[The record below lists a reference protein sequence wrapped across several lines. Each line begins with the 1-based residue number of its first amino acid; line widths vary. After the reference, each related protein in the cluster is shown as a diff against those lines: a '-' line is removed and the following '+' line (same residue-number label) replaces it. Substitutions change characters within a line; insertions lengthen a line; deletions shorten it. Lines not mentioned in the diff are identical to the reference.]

1 MTPRVT
7 GGLLPIVA
15 LPLGAAAGALGF
27 GIYQVRA
34 GRWSPNRA
42 ARSQELVLQRLTKDL
57 GLNPG
62 RRQQA
67 EAILQETGAE
77 FARLREE
84 IRPRFREIQERSRA
98 RITAVLDPGQRAKFD
113 VLADEWQR
121 RAERRRGET
130 QGTRGREP
138 GRP

>member
-1 MTPRVT
+1 M
-7 GGLLPIVA
+7 LLIVA
-15 LPLGAAAGALGF
+15 FLLGATAGALGF

-42 ARSQELVLQRLTKDL
+42 ARSQELVLQRLTQEL

-62 RRQQA
+62 QRQQV
-67 EAILQETGAE
+67 EAVLQEAGAE

-84 IRPRFREIQERSRA
+84 VRPRFREIQERSRT
-98 RITAVLDPGQRAKFD
+98 RITAILDPGQRAKFA